1 MKKLLLIA
9 VAAVAVLFAVV
20 VMTHINNVPK
30 LDEGVNATWAQVQ
43 NQYKRRADLVP
54 NLVATVKGYASHEK
68 EVLTDVVEARA
79 KVGQM
84 QISPEMLS
92 NPEAMKQFEAN
103 QNALGSA
110 LSRLLLVVERYP
122 DLKADKNFQALQS
135 QLEGTEN
142 RIAVARRD
150 YIAAVRE
157 YNVELR
163 TVPGRW
169 VAALFYPDTSPHAC
183 DPLPSF
189 CITSRSGTL
198 VSGTYRQGCR
208 QCGPSQPCIG
218 RDADPLPGT
227 A

>member
-9 VAAVAVLFAVV
+9 VAAVAVMFAVV

-169 VAALFYPDTSPHAC
+169 VAALFYPDAQTKE
-183 DPLPSF
+183 SF
-189 CITSRSGTL
+189 TTTPAEQEAPKVIF
-198 VSGTYRQGCR
+198 
-208 QCGPSQPCIG
+208 
-218 RDADPLPGT
+218 
-227 A
+227 